1 MSVSPVVGI
10 LLAAGR
16 GERFGGDKV
25 QVPVVVMTDG
35 VRTETPMATA
45 ACRTLVS
52 ALARTIA
59 VVRPGDEA
67 LAGQLRSAG
76 ARVVECENAHEG
88 MGASLAC
95 GVAAAADAHGWV
107 IALADMPWLAPASV
121 VAVRDAIIAG
131 APIAAPF
138 FRERRGHPV
147 GFGRQFYPD
156 LIALSGDTGAQSVL
170 RRCEREIRRIEVDD
184 PGVLQDVDTLQD
196 LGRA

>member
-1 MSVSPVVGI
+1 MSVALVVGV

-16 GERFGGDKV
+16 GERFGGDKL
-25 QVPVVVMTDG
+25 QAPVAVMTDG
-35 VRTETPMATA
+35 VRTEMPMATA
-45 ACRTLVS
+45 ACRTLMS

-59 VVRPGDEA
+59 VVRLGDEA
-67 LAGQLRSAG
+67 LAVQLRSVG
-76 ARVVECENAHEG
+76 AQVVECASAHEG

-107 IALADMPWLAPASV
+107 IALADMPWIAPASV

-131 APIAAPF
+131 VPIAAPF

-147 GFGRQFYPD
+147 GFGRQYYPD
-156 LIALSGDTGAQSVL
+156 LVALSGDTGAQSVL
-170 RRCEREIRRIEVDD
+170 RRWEREIRRIEVDD